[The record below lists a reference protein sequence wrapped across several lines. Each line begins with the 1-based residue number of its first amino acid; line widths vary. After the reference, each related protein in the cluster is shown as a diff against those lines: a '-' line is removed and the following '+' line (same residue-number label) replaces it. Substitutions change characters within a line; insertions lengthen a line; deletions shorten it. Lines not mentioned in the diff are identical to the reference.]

1 MKYRDT
7 SGGPVVK
14 NLPSS
19 AGDVSSIP
27 GQGTRIICAAGQL
40 RPRVTTIEPT
50 HSSVHAPQQEKR
62 VCHKQRSPCVL
73 RLECLPAATRNPAAA
88 TKTRSSQTNLAKD
101 KNYQPSYF
109 WQFSFRYERK
119 VKSFPDK
126 QKLKG
131 HTTEPAEKCWKELFK
146 LKQEVHRTLIKVI
159 NSQN

>member
-1 MKYRDT
+1 MCCRAT
-7 SGGPVVK
+7 IFGSQQLSPHT
-14 NLPSS
+14 L
-19 AGDVSSIP
+19 VS
-27 GQGTRIICAAGQL
+27 
-40 RPRVTTIEPT
+40 VTTT
-50 HSSVHAPQQEKR
+50 RKR

-88 TKTRSSQTNLAKD
+88 TRPEQPKTNLAKD

-119 VKSFPDK
+119 MKSFPDK

-131 HTTEPAEKCWKELFK
+131 HATEPAEKCWKELFK

-159 NSQN
+159 NSQNWGHCNLFSNTILDCYL